1 MALQAARRLNRI
13 AGALVAVALLGG
25 CAIVREFEP
34 VVAVQPVSPQEYIE
48 QRRGYMLTTGEPSA
62 PTVETLRVAGLDG
75 AACRVSWSPD
85 CLAALAQVDGL
96 GDERRLSALAEL
108 WLQRAMLA
116 TGATAGAAPDARST
130 GPWLEVARHAYAYL
144 FFTERTPGARAF
156 EDRQTQVR
164 DWYNYAV
171 QQAVARLFDVRRG
184 QAGGTP
190 PGQRIEVGDWS
201 LRLEAGRGAAAAEP
215 PDELLPA
222 AGLAFRGLR
231 SIYRRDGFGAEL
243 VAVLPVRV
251 QRSAWTVGA
260 GEATV
265 PLEWSELSTRNRTA
279 LLRFESATLQQLLG
293 TREAILTL
301 HDPLQEDA
309 VTLHGQPVPL
319 AGNFSA
325 GPGVWLARSDFS
337 RQSLRALLGRGPGLD
352 HPRLYL
358 LQPYDPQRRVIVLL
372 HGLASSP
379 EAWVNVANELLGDE
393 ALRRGFQAW
402 LVHYPTNLP
411 LAANHA
417 AVRSLLQQALC
428 QLDPTGESPAGQG
441 MVLIGHSMGG
451 ILARLMVSSAD
462 RQLLHWAETELG
474 IDPAGFE
481 DGPAGLEAVLRFGP
495 MDGVGRVIF
504 IATPHRGTAVAEQT
518 LARWFSGLIRL
529 PRTFVEAFE
538 QALQAG
544 ATETTADPL
553 LAALPTSIDQLS
565 EHDAFIQAAAGLPIS
580 DRIEYHSIIARLH
593 AEGVLE
599 SSDDGLVPYRSAHLD
614 GSASEKV
621 IVSGHSV
628 QESAA
633 AILEIRRILH
643 RDLGARPIG
652 EPPAGTTPCVRQEP
666 RSQAE
671 PALADRWP

>member
-48 QRRGYMLTTGEPSA
+48 QRRGDMLTTGEPSA

-75 AACRVSWSPD
+75 AACSVSWSLD

-116 TGATAGAAPDARST
+116 TGAAAGAAPDAGST

-171 QQAVARLFDVRRG
+171 QQAVTRLFDARRV
-184 QAGGTP
+184 P
-190 PGQRIEVGDWS
+190 PGSAPSEPRIVAGDWV
-201 LRLEAGRGAAAAEP
+201 LRLDARTHAPGAGELP
-215 PDELLPA
+215 MELLPA
-222 AGLAFRGLR
+222 SGLAFSGLR

-251 QRSAWTVGA
+251 HRSEWAMGA
-260 GEATV
+260 GGAAL
-265 PLEWSELSTRNRTA
+265 PLDWSELPTRSRTV
-279 LLRFESATLQQLLG
+279 LLRFEAGSLEQLLS
-293 TREAILTL
+293 TREAVLAL
-301 HDPLQEDA
+301 HDPLLESA

-325 GPGVWLARSDFS
+325 APGVWLARSDFG
-337 RQSLRALLGRGPGLD
+337 RQSLRSLLGRGQGLD
-352 HPRLYL
+352 HPQLYL

-417 AVRSLLQQALC
+417 AIRALLQHARC
-428 QLDPTGESPAGQG
+428 QLDPTGQAPATHG
-441 MVLIGHSMGG
+441 VVVIGHSMGG
-451 ILARLMVSSAD
+451 ILVRLMVSSAD
-462 RQLLHWAETELG
+462 RQLWHWAEAELG
-474 IDPAGFE
+474 IDPARLEG
-481 DGPAGLEAVLRFGP
+481 GQTGLDPVLRFEP

-529 PRTFVEAFE
+529 PFNFVDAFG
-538 QALQAG
+538 QALQTRA
-544 ATETTADPL
+544 ATPAADSV
-553 LAALPTSIDQLS
+553 LARLPNSIDQLS
-565 EHDAFIQAAAGLPIS
+565 EHDPFVQAAAALPIS
-580 DRIEYHSIIARLH
+580 DRIDYHSIIARLH
-593 AEGVLE
+593 TEGALE
-599 SSDDGLVPYRSAHLD
+599 SSDDGLVPYRSAHLA
-614 GSASEKV
+614 GSTSERV

-643 RDLGARPIG
+643 EDLAASAARQPAAG
-652 EPPAGTTPCVRQEP
+652 VAHCAPVHEPSR
-666 RSQAE
+666 
-671 PALADRWP
+671 